1 MSLLR
6 SPVSLRRS
14 GRRASIPSQ
23 STNVGIFSRD
33 SDDEEEVAGESVQKE
48 CARDGNGS
56 ADSVP
61 AVNVISA
68 SVSKD
73 TSSRGKQVG
82 HSNSDSK
89 EQTAGRAAVQKLD
102 GNAYK
107 PWGAR
112 SRSSSDAGSDTS
124 FCVGGPGRLNCGEPV
139 RSSEYGVSC
148 DKCDKWF
155 HASCQAISKPAY
167 EALTKYKVLAWLC
180 PPCKNGLKNQQPGV
194 PNLTALESKVDKL
207 QRTVADH
214 VKRVDQSLREQEQAV
229 ANQTKLMEQSIH
241 DHQTQKGSY
250 ADIVKGA
257 CSDVLDKVS
266 AKVSSIPQITPNQNA
281 TKDLQNVAQI
291 FDDFLDKDKR
301 KNNIVVHNLPEATGN
316 SAKEKIDMD
325 ILLFQEMVKE
335 SFHLNVAV
343 SKGFRVG
350 RVVLNKARLLIITLD
365 TPGAKHDLL
374 RLAPQLKGTDKWG
387 NIYLTPDLTKA
398 EREAARKLREQLAAR
413 RAAGE
418 ANITIRKG
426 KIVSTVQSTS
436 TSGSTQRAP
445 LATSGTTP
453 EAQDNEVAIGLSTPT
468 AALAGAGNPPA
479 QSSRAEATEGI
490 TSEQKA

>member
-1 MSLLR
+1 MR

-14 GRRASIPSQ
+14 GRKASVP

-33 SDDEEEVAGESVQKE
+33 SDEGEEVAGESVPKE
-48 CARDGNGS
+48 CVSDGSGS
-56 ADSVP
+56 ADGVP
-61 AVNVISA
+61 VVNVISA

-73 TSSRGKQVG
+73 ASSGGKLVD
-82 HSNSDSK
+82 HSK
-89 EQTAGRAAVQKLD
+89 EQPAGRAAVQKLD

-155 HASCQAISKPAY
+155 HASCQAIPKPAY

-194 PNLTALESKVDKL
+194 PSLTALESKVDEL

-229 ANQTKLMEQSIH
+229 ANQTKLMQQSIR
-241 DHQTQKGSY
+241 DHQTQKGTY

-266 AKVSSIPQITPNQNA
+266 AKVSSIPQITANQNA

-291 FDDFLDKDKR
+291 FDDFIDKDKR
-301 KNNIVVHNLPEATGN
+301 KNNIVVHNLAEATGN
-316 SAKEKIDMD
+316 SAKEKIDKD
-325 ILLFQEMVKE
+325 VLLFQEMVKE

-350 RVVLNKARLLIITLD
+350 RVVPNKARLLIITLD

-426 KIVSTVQSTS
+426 KIVSTVQSTRTGGS
-436 TSGSTQRAP
+436 TQGAPLTTSGSA
-445 LATSGTTP
+445 P
-453 EAQDNEVAIGLSTPT
+453 EAQDKEVASGLSAPT
-468 AALAGAGNPPA
+468 AALAVGGNPHS
-479 QSSRAEATEGI
+479 QGNQAEVTEGI